1 MNALNLFLDRQ
12 KPGVNSHSSPDIY
25 FIWTASP
32 EIPLREEAFNDF
44 IIPLEV
50 NNATLYS
57 SHHVIKKVRVLK
69 YLPLA
74 LNHLGGK
81 ISVDFWVQ
89 ILGLR
94 INPVHLVKFTARNIG
109 RMFLVIHL
117 LQERGYRLKTF
128 IIIRLYVP
136 QSHCCLC

>member
-12 KPGVNSHSSPDIY
+12 KPGVNSHSSPDSY
-25 FIWTASP
+25 FIWTAPP

-50 NNATLYS
+50 NNATLHS
-57 SHHVIKKVRVLK
+57 SHHVIQKVRVLK
-69 YLPLA
+69 YLPIA

-89 ILGLR
+89 IL
-94 INPVHLVKFTARNIG
+94 TARNIG
-109 RMFLVIHL
+109 RMFLVVH
-117 LQERGYRLKTF
+117 
-128 IIIRLYVP
+128 
-136 QSHCCLC
+136 